1 MIASVHNLLYY
12 YLSFYAYYEGEYY
25 LHMSKSTKK
34 RRKPSEATRGSKKGG
49 RKKTPKNTY
58 TTKNGQN
65 IRVNRTILD
74 KLRARKAEN
83 AKKRAR
89 RLAGMPKSRFKRF
102 FYRLHPK
109 RLYKYWFSREGAIM
123 FLRVTGIAIIT
134 GFLVLVGLFAYF
146 RKDLPDLRDISGNNI
161 GGSIRYYDRTGETL
175 LWEDFDAVKRVPVPG
190 DQISEYMK
198 NATIAVED
206 RDFFEHSG
214 FDVRG
219 ISRAAFRNV
228 TGQGEVRQGGS
239 TITQQL
245 VRLTQSEVGV
255 EQTYTR
261 KVKEL
266 ILSIELERSF
276 TKDEILI
283 GYLNTAPYG
292 NVQYGVESAARDY
305 FSKSAKDLDPIESA
319 YLAAMPQSPSYYS
332 PYGPNF
338 NPEALIGR
346 TTFILGQMLS
356 MDMITDQEYEEALEV
371 DILDRVKEPQPKYGS
386 IRAPWFVLTA
396 KDQLEATYTEGA
408 VQRSGWKITTT
419 LDLDVQ
425 EIAEKNVSDG
435 IPQIVSQGGNSAGFV
450 AEDVETGQVVALV
463 GGADFTNEEYGQN
476 NYARLR
482 LPPGSSFKPYD
493 YLSLIDNTEDFGAGS
508 VLYDSRGPIPGYP
521 CTTGSGRTGNC
532 LRNFDFRYPGP
543 VTLRYG
549 LGGSRNVPAVKA
561 MLIAGIENTIAT
573 AEKVMANPD
582 DPEEVIDDT
591 YNCYADD
598 QLTVTAE
605 CFASS
610 AIGDGAYLRLDDHV
624 HGMATISRHGLNIP
638 QTYIL
643 KIEDSAGRVIDEWE
657 PSAGEQVVR
666 EESAFIVAD
675 MMADPN
681 ASYMSRKPHR
691 FNGWDFSLKTGTT
704 NDSKD
709 GWLVG
714 FSTKYSAGV
723 WVGSHNRR
731 VEMSGFMETMTQPIW
746 QGFMEDLH
754 RELEPIERERP
765 SGIQELPAFVIRSKV
780 GLASVEP
787 SRATDLY
794 PSWYGRQTASN
805 ERQEIDIVSNKLA
818 TECTPDRARR
828 EVTGGDPSLFSGDT
842 FVNESADTTQED
854 NVHNCNDSMPGVNI
868 SVEQGD
874 GIYTI
879 RANVTQGTHPIS
891 SDDFQGVVSFSVGG
905 NVIQSYEVN
914 GPGPTQRFT
923 YSGDF
928 SGTRTL
934 SAEVIDSVLYDGT
947 DKVTLPGLAE
957 DDEEEPDGLTITAAT
972 YNTDDEEASFSWT
985 GNSGPVTIYSAS
997 DQELCTGN
1005 NGTGNSCTYEGNSVG
1020 VGDQVY
1026 AVDNNETSETV
1037 TIAGD

>member
-1 MIASVHNLLYY
+1 
-12 YLSFYAYYEGEYY
+12 
-25 LHMSKSTKK
+25 MSTSKRKRKSSSKAKSSAPRRSRTKK
-34 RRKPSEATRGSKKGG
+34 QSKHS
-49 RKKTPKNTY
+49 Y
-58 TTKNGQN
+58 TTKSGQN
-65 IRVNRTILD
+65 IQVNRTLLD
-74 KLRARKAEN
+74 KLRARKAER
-83 AKKRAR
+83 AKRKAR

-109 RLYKYWFSREGAIM
+109 RLYAYWFSREGAIM

-190 DQISEYMK
+190 DEISEHMK

-219 ISRAAFRNV
+219 ISRAALRNV
-228 TGQGEVRQGGS
+228 TGGGEIRQGGS

-276 TKDEILI
+276 TKDEILV

-292 NVQYGVESAARDY
+292 NVQYGVESASRDY
-305 FSKSAKDLDPIESA
+305 FNKSAKDLDPIESA
-319 YLAAMPQSPSYYS
+319 YLAAIPQSPSFYS

-346 TTFILGQMLS
+346 TVFILGQMRNL
-356 MDMITDQEYEEALEV
+356 DMITDEEYEEAVEI
-371 DILDRVKEPQPKYGS
+371 DILERVKEPQPKYGS

-408 VQRSGWKITTT
+408 VERGGWKVITT

-425 EIAEKNVSDG
+425 EIAEENVQDG
-435 IPQIVSQGGNSAGFV
+435 IPQIVSQGGDTAGFV
-450 AEDVETGQVVALV
+450 VEDVETGQVVSLV

-508 VLYDSRGPIPGYP
+508 VLYDTRGPIPGYP

-543 VTLRYG
+543 VTLRYA

-561 MLIAGIENTIAT
+561 MLIAGIDSTIDT
-573 AEKVMANPD
+573 AERVMANPD
-582 DPEEVIDDT
+582 DPEEVIEDI

-598 QLTVTAE
+598 ALTTTAD

-624 HGMATISRHGLNIP
+624 HGMATISRNGLNIP

-643 KIEDSAGRVIDEWE
+643 KIEDSNGRIIDEWE
-657 PSAGEQVVR
+657 PSAGKQVVR
-666 EESAFIVAD
+666 DESAYIVAD

-709 GWLVG
+709 GWLMG
-714 FSTKYSAGV
+714 FSTKYAAGV
-723 WVGSHNRR
+723 WVGSHNRQ
-731 VEMSGFMETMTQPIW
+731 VEMTGFMETMTQPIW
-746 QGFMEDLH
+746 QGFMEDAH
-754 RELEPIERERP
+754 RDLEPIERERP
-765 SGIQELPAFVIRSKV
+765 SGIQELPAFVIRNNV

-787 SRATDLY
+787 SRSTDLY
-794 PSWYGRQTASN
+794 PSWYGRQTSSQ
-805 ERQEIDIVSNKLA
+805 EQEIDIVSNKLA

-842 FVNESADTTQED
+842 FVDESADVTQED
-854 NVHNCNDSMPGVNI
+854 DIHDCNDTRPGI
-868 SVEQGD
+868 SISYTESEGV
-874 GIYTI
+874 YTI
-879 RANVTQGTHPIS
+879 RATVAEGTHPIS
-891 SDDFQGVVSFSVGG
+891 SEDFQGVVNFSVGG
-905 NVIQSYEVN
+905 NVVQSYEVN

-934 SAEVIDSVLYDGT
+934 RAEIIDSVLYDGT
-947 DKVTLPGLAE
+947 DEVTLSGLEAE
-957 DDEEEPDGLTITAAT
+957 DDDENSLTITQAT
-972 YNTDDEEASFSWT
+972 YDSDDGIANFSWSNNT
-985 GNSGPVTIYSAS
+985 GPVTVYKE
-997 DQELCTGN
+997 DGDMELCNGNGGATSCQYTG
-1005 NGTGNSCTYEGNSVG
+1005 TDLSD
-1020 VGDQVY
+1020 GDSVY
-1026 AVDNNETSETV
+1026 AVDNDGPSDTFPVQS
-1037 TIAGD
+1037 D

>member
-1 MIASVHNLLYY
+1 
-12 YLSFYAYYEGEYY
+12 
-25 LHMSKSTKK
+25 MSKTKGTRKKPSAKKSAKGTRKK
-34 RRKPSEATRGSKKGG
+34 R
-49 RKKTPKNTY
+49 TPKHSY
-58 TTKNGQN
+58 TTKSGQN
-65 IRVNRTILD
+65 IKLHRGILD
-74 KLRARKAEN
+74 KFRARKAEN
-83 AKKRAR
+83 AKKKAR

-102 FYRLHPK
+102 FHRLHPK
-109 RLYKYWFSREGAIM
+109 RLYKYWLSREGAIM

-146 RKDLPDLRDISGNNI
+146 RKDLPDLRDISGSNI
-161 GGSIRYYDRTGETL
+161 GGSVRYYDRSGETL
-175 LWEDFDAVKRVPVPG
+175 LWEDFDAVKRVPVQG
-190 DQISEYMK
+190 DEISEHMK

-206 RDFFEHSG
+206 RDFFTHSG

-219 ISRAAFRNV
+219 ISRAAMRNI

-245 VRLTQSEVGV
+245 VRLTQAEVGA

-261 KVKEL
+261 KLKEL

-276 TKDEILI
+276 TKEEILI

-305 FSKSAKDLDPIESA
+305 FDKSAKDLTVVESA
-319 YLAAMPQSPSYYS
+319 YLAAIPQSPSFYS

-346 TTFILGQMLS
+346 TVFILEQMKNL
-356 MDMITDQEYEEALEV
+356 DMITDEEYEEAIEV
-371 DILDRVKEPQPKYGS
+371 DILADIREPQPKYGS

-408 VQRSGWKITTT
+408 VQRGGWKIITT
-419 LDLDVQ
+419 LDLELQELAEQNVQ
-425 EIAEKNVSDG
+425 DG
-435 IPQIVSQGGNSAGFV
+435 LDQIRAQGGDSAGFV

-463 GGADFTNEEYGQN
+463 GGADFDNEEYGQN

-493 YLSLIDNTEDFGAGS
+493 YLSLIENTEDFGAGS
-508 VLYDSRGPIPGYP
+508 VLYDTRGPLPGYP
-521 CTTGSGRTGNC
+521 CTTGSGRDGNC

-543 VTLRYG
+543 VTLRYA

-561 MLIAGIENTIAT
+561 MLIAGIDTTIET
-573 AEKVMANPD
+573 AERVMANPD
-582 DPEEVIDDT
+582 DPDEIVNDG

-598 QLTVTAE
+598 ELTVRAE

-610 AIGDGAYLRLDDHV
+610 AIGDGAFLQLDKHV
-624 HGMATISRHGLNIP
+624 HGMSTISRNGLNIP

-643 KIEDSAGRVIDEWE
+643 AVEDSNGRIIDEWE

-666 EESAFIVAD
+666 EESAYIVSD

-691 FNGWDFSLKTGTT
+691 FNGWEFSLKTGTT

-714 FSTKYSAGV
+714 FSTKYAAGV
-723 WVGSHNRR
+723 WVGSHNRQ
-731 VEMSGFMETMTQPIW
+731 VEMTGFMENMTQPIW
-746 QGFMEDLH
+746 QGFMDEAH
-754 RELEPIERERP
+754 RDLEPIQRERP
-765 SGIQELPAFVIRSKV
+765 SGIQELPAFVIRNNV

-787 SRATDLY
+787 SRSTDLY
-794 PSWYGRQTASN
+794 PSWYNRVASN

-828 EVTGGDPSLFSGDT
+828 EVTGGDPSIFSGDE
-842 FVNESADTTQED
+842 FVDGGADTSQED
-854 NVHNCNDSMPGVNI
+854 DVHDCNDTMPGVSI
-868 SVEQGD
+868 SYTESG
-874 GIYTI
+874 GTYTI
-879 RANVTQGTHPIS
+879 RANVSQGTHPIS
-891 SDDFQGVVSFSVGG
+891 SEDFQGVVNFKVNG
-905 NVIQSYEVN
+905 NEVQSYEVN
-914 GPGPTQRFT
+914 GPGQTPSFT
-923 YSGDF
+923 YSGNF
-928 SGTRTL
+928 SGNRTL
-934 SAEVIDSVLYDGT
+934 TAEIIDSVLYDGQ
-947 DKVTLPGLAE
+947 DSVVLAGISSPPDEDE
-957 DDEEEPDGLTITAAT
+957 DDNDEGSGNGEGDGEGE
-972 YNTDDEEASFSWT
+972 NSEDET
-985 GNSGPVTIYSAS
+985 TQNGNGPIIGRGRSPF
-997 DQELCTGN
+997 
-1005 NGTGNSCTYEGNSVG
+1005 
-1020 VGDQVY
+1020 
-1026 AVDNNETSETV
+1026 
-1037 TIAGD
+1037 